1 MPGDSARGLV
11 VVSGALEPPVMA
23 NEALPVVGR
32 VAGTAAKLDTTCGR
46 FDEGTAPLSPSL
58 CSPLVA

>member
-1 MPGDSARGLV
+1 
-11 VVSGALEPPVMA
+11 MA